1 MGAICLEHHALFD
14 FVIDRVECSGGM
26 RLPGQLRRCI
36 LRTYTW
42 VSSFSRSTALS
53 SLKLIVVAP
62 LALAIESRS
71 VTLSIAMSCLAPSR
85 TALRI
90 VIDRQ
95 DRSPDSHRV
104 SWLDAALDGV
114 LAARGKDVP

>member
-1 MGAICLEHHALFD
+1 MESCPPDHRRRPAPIRPGRPADVDHLTQNVGAICLEHHALFD

-53 SLKLIVVAP
+53 SLKLIVVAQ

-71 VTLSIAMSCLAPSR
+71 S
-85 TALRI
+85 
-90 VIDRQ
+90 
-95 DRSPDSHRV
+95 
-104 SWLDAALDGV
+104 
-114 LAARGKDVP
+114 